1 MKNNK
6 LVSVILST
14 FNSSETISTCIESVL
29 DQTYKNI
36 ELLIVDDCSTD
47 NTYEILDDYRK
58 KYPQVKLFKNTK
70 NIGLTK
76 SLNFLINKSKGEFIA
91 RQDSDDISYLDRI
104 EKQLNFIYTHKLDGC
119 TTRALKNGISITP
132 RLSYYLPLKIVIKYK
147 NPFVHG
153 TLLIRK
159 STIDKIKNY
168 DERFYF
174 SQDYKLL
181 TDLLNAGYKISI
193 MKDALYNLNTF
204 NNISSKYKE
213 EQKYYA
219 NCVRKKINPQ
229 EKITK

>member
-1 MKNNK
+1 MNNNK

-14 FNSSETISTCIESVL
+14 FNSSETISTCVESVL
-29 DQTYKNI
+29 NQTYKNI

-47 NTYEILDDYRK
+47 NTYEILDEYRK
-58 KYPQVKLFKNTK
+58 NHPQIKLFKNSE

-104 EKQLNFIYTHKLDGC
+104 EKQLKFINTYKLDGC
-119 TTRALKNGISITP
+119 TSRALKDGISITP

-147 NPFVHG
+147 NPFIHG

-159 STIDKIKNY
+159 STIEKIKNY

-181 TDLLNAGYKISI
+181 TDLLNAGYKILI
-193 MKDALYNLNTF
+193 MKDALYNLNTL

-213 EQKYYA
+213 EQEYYA
-219 NCVRKKINPQ
+219 NCVRKKINPL
-229 EKITK
+229 EEIIK

>member
-1 MKNNK
+1 MNNNK
-6 LVSVILST
+6 LVSVIMAT
-14 FNSSETISTCIESVL
+14 YNSSETISVSLKSIL

-36 ELLIVDDCSTD
+36 ELLVVDDCSTD
-47 NTYEILDDYRK
+47 NTYEILDEYRK
-58 KYPQVKLFKNTK
+58 KYSQVRLFKNNE

-91 RQDSDDISYLDRI
+91 RQDSDDISNSDRI
-104 EKQLNFIYTHKLDGC
+104 KKQLKFIYTNKLDGC
-119 TTRALKNGISITP
+119 TTRAFKNGTSVTP
-132 RLSYYLPLKIVIKYK
+132 RISYYLPTKIVIKYK

-159 STIDKIKNY
+159 STIKKINNY
-168 DERFYF
+168 DERFYY
-174 SQDYKLL
+174 SQDYKLF

-193 MKDALYNLNTF
+193 MKDALYHLNTF

-219 NCVRKKINPQ
+219 DCVRKRKNPL
-229 EKITK
+229 EEIIK